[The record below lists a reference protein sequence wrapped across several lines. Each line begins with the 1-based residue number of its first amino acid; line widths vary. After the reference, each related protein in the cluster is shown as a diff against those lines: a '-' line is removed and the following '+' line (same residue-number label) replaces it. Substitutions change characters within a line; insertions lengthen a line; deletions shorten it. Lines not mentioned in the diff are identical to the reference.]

1 MVCVSCCT
9 YFRQGGSDA
18 CNIAGFILNYTK
30 DDDYLKKKQAVV
42 AWVWLAAALLLLLL
56 FVS

>member
-18 CNIAGFILNYTK
+18 CNIAGFIILNYTK
-30 DDDYLKKKQAVV
+30 DDLKKKQW
-42 AWVWLAAALLLLLL
+42 WVWLAAALLLLLL